1 MNDLE
6 SKTSRLQS
14 LRSGRL
20 SGVRQFEIIIAERL
34 RGVRNDKKAGCSF
47 ASPTLASPLS
57 GFATLPTSP
66 PPLPPTTASTALVRG
81 TF

>member
-6 SKTSRLQS
+6 SKASRLQC

-20 SGVRQFEIIIAERL
+20 SGARQFELIIAERL
-34 RGVRNDKKAGCSF
+34 RGVKNNKKAGCSF

-66 PPLPPTTASTALVRG
+66 PPLPPTTAGTALV
-81 TF
+81 